1 MNKNRKDRFREI
13 ERDIRWGRA
22 PNSPEILYGYLSDCE
37 AVAGILEESAAKDLV
52 RRLIDLLVEVICDT
66 SVPYHWRCLCL
77 DNLHRPMRCLR
88 EKVRTPKERI
98 ELNRKM
104 HEINALAEYFLIQ

>member
-37 AVAGILEESAAKDLV
+37 AAAGIVEEFAAKELV

-66 SVPYHWRCLCL
+66 STPYHWRCLCL
-77 DNLHRPMRCLR
+77 DNLHRPMRYLH
-88 EKVRTPKERI
+88 ENVRTPKESS
-98 ELNRKM
+98 ELSRKM
-104 HEINALAEYFLIQ
+104 HEISALAAYF

>member
-1 MNKNRKDRFREI
+1 MNTNRKARFREI
-13 ERDIRWGRA
+13 ERDVRWGRA

-37 AVAGILEESAAKDLV
+37 AVAAILEESVAEDLF
-52 RRLIDLLVEVICDT
+52 RRLIDLLLEVICDT

-77 DNLHRPMRCLR
+77 DNLHRPMRCLH

-98 ELNRKM
+98 ELNRKV
-104 HEINALAEYFLIQ
+104 HEINTLAGYFLIQ